1 MNLDNKKYSD
11 WEVQKV
17 KDLDIRQFIPDCN
30 LHKPTQDIKCPFCGK
45 DKKFNVCHKKGYNF
59 AKCWSCGQGF
69 SGPIA
74 AVAYYSGINLDTDW
88 LQALEETARQGGI
101 VITPNERKREESV
114 AAAVKANLSSFLQQQ
129 LDSSGL
135 TEEDVMAYIVE
146 NGQEHYKSPFR
157 KGKVNESFL
166 PDESGDEMLIY
177 YYDLKGTPMM
187 YTPKN
192 SARPRQYVRV
202 RWSNPAL
209 HRSSDGKEMKYQT
222 PAGAS
227 CRVYIPETIR
237 RLYKRKAHI
246 DTLFIQEGEKKAEK
260 ACKHGMLSIGIQGI
274 NNFGSQ
280 QEGLL
285 QDIQDIAKACTI
297 SNVVLVMDSDWNDL
311 HKTIIIGDRA
321 DKRPN
326 SFSKAVIKY
335 RQYMK
340 TFRNIKL
347 SVDIWWGHVNE
358 NDHGD
363 KGVDDLL
370 CGSLLGR
377 ESELIDDIQH
387 TMNSH
392 DGKGR
397 WLNIHKITEISDTQ
411 IRDFWSLNDVQ
422 QFFELHRDRLEEVES
437 FKIGNIRYKV
447 DNGVMTA
454 VSRYSSSADIYS
466 ITQTTKGEDRVEFN
480 DFEAFRFLAASGF
493 YRLRNSE
500 EAATGYELIRID
512 DGIIDRVAPYEVRDF
527 IRDYVNANC
536 KSDLVLQFFAKRLST
551 VMADKQLENLS
562 IISDDFNDFTSGVQR
577 TYYNNG
583 QVEIT
588 ANTIT
593 PDKPISQVWRSRIVP
608 RKFKRVPII
617 SSIEKVGDNY
627 YIDYAPAAARCEFM
641 TFLINTSNNFY
652 SHDAPRELSEVETF
666 EWIQHIVNKI
676 TTIGFLLCDYK
687 YASERKA
694 VIVQDHLMSEVGQSH
709 GGAGKSIVG
718 NAIGHVV
725 SQFFIDGKQMKRDDE
740 FLLSGVT
747 KATRNIFI
755 DDVKTNFAFEN
766 LFAMVTGPMYVNPK
780 GKDRYCIPLED
791 SPKILITTNHA
802 INKAN
807 ENATKRRVIYMEFST
822 WYNPDHTLVD
832 DFHHMFFDDWDE
844 EQWNLFDN
852 LMAECV
858 MYYFRSFENCWA
870 REGAGA
876 IPPPMKNIELRT
888 LRQEM
893 SEVLYQW
900 AEEYYD
906 NSGTHLN
913 ERIKRSD
920 LVASFFEYAGGPA
933 GHGVSRSNF
942 KDKIKAY
949 CKFKGYD
956 FNIDK
961 PNADKTFYSDWKP
974 LHPDESFIGIDDK
987 SGGAEYFKVYSP
999 AKEKELKPF

>member
-1 MNLDNKKYSD
+1 MNSGNYKYNK

-17 KDLDIRQFIPDCN
+17 KDLDIRAFIPGCN
-30 LHKPTQDIKCPFCGK
+30 PHKASQDVGCPFCGK
-45 DKKFNVCHKKGYNF
+45 IKFNINRKKGFNN
-59 AKCWSCGQGF
+59 AKCWVCGQGF
-69 SGPIA
+69 SDPIA
-74 AVAYYSGINLDTDW
+74 AVAYYQGINLDTNW

-101 VITPNERKREESV
+101 VITPEERRREESI
-114 AAAVKANLSSFLQQQ
+114 AAAVKTNQASFLRMQ
-129 LDSSGL
+129 LEASGL
-135 TEEDVMAYIVE
+135 TEADVMASIVE
-146 NGQEHYKSPFR
+146 GGQELFRSPFR
-157 KGKVNESFL
+157 KGRVNESFI
-166 PDESGDEMLIY
+166 PDDAGDEMLIY
-177 YYDLKGTPMM
+177 YYDLNGRPMM
-187 YTPKN
+187 YTAKG
-192 SARPRQYVRV
+192 SAKPRQYVRV

-209 HRSSDGKEMKYQT
+209 HRGANGKGMKYQT
-222 PAGAS
+222 PPGAS

-237 RLYKRKAHI
+237 RLYKNKAHI
-246 DTLFIQEGEKKAEK
+246 DTLFLQEGEKKAEK

-285 QDIQDIAKACTI
+285 QDIQDIAKVCSI
-297 SNVVLVMDSDWNDL
+297 GNIVLIMDSDWNDL
-311 HKTIIIGDRA
+311 HREIIVGDRA

-340 TFRNIKL
+340 TFNTIGL
-347 SVDIWWGHVNE
+347 SVNIWWGHVNE
-358 NDHGD
+358 NEHGD

-377 ESELIDDIQH
+377 ESELMEDIER

-392 DGKGR
+392 DGRGT
-397 WLNIHKITEISDTQ
+397 WLNIHKITEESDTK

-422 QFFELHRDRLEEVES
+422 AFYEIHKDRLAEIDT
-437 FKIGNIRYKV
+437 FKIGNIRYKAE
-447 DNGVMTA
+447 NGALVPM
-454 VSRYSSSADIYS
+454 SRYSSATDIYS
-466 ITQTTKGEDRVEFN
+466 ITQTSKGEDKVEFN
-480 DFEAFRFLAASGF
+480 DVEAFRFLAASGF
-493 YRLRNSE
+493 HRLRNSE
-500 EAATGYELIRID
+500 EAATGYDFIRID

-536 KSDLVLQFFAKRLST
+536 KTDIVLQFFAKRLST
-551 VMADKQLENLS
+551 IMADKQLENLA
-562 IISDDFNDFTSGVQR
+562 IISDDFNNFTSGVQR

-588 ANTIT
+588 ADAIT
-593 PDKPISQVWRSRIVP
+593 PNKPISQVWRSRIVP
-608 RKFKRVPII
+608 RRFTRVPII
-617 SSIEKVGDNY
+617 KDIRKIGDNF
-627 YIDYAPAAARCEFM
+627 YIEYAPEAAKCEFL
-641 TFLINTSNNFY
+641 TFLVNTSNNFFA
-652 SHDAPRELSEVETF
+652 HDAERELSDAETF
-666 EWIQHIVNKI
+666 EWIHHIVNKI
-676 TTIGFLLCDYK
+676 TSLGFLLCDYK

-694 VIVQDHLMSEVGQSH
+694 VIIQDHLMSEVGQSH
-709 GGAGKSIVG
+709 GGAGKSIIG
-718 NAIGHVV
+718 NAIGHIVP
-725 SQFFIDGKQMKRDDE
+725 QFFIDGKQMKRDDE
-740 FLLSGVT
+740 FMLSGVT

-807 ENATKRRVIYMEFST
+807 ENATKRRIIYMEFST

-832 DFHHMFFDDWDE
+832 DFHHMFFDDWDD

-858 MYYFRSFENCWA
+858 MYYFRSFENRWA

-876 IPPPMKNIELRT
+876 VPPPMKNIELRT

-900 AEEYYD
+900 AEEYFD
-906 NSGTHLN
+906 PSGSHLN
-913 ERIKRSD
+913 ERVKRAD
-920 LVASFFEYAGGPA
+920 LVASFFDYAGGPA
-933 GHGVSRSNF
+933 GHGVTRTNF
-942 KDKIKAY
+942 KGKIQAY
-949 CKFKGYD
+949 CRFKGYD
-956 FNIDK
+956 FNIDR
-961 PNADKTFYSDWKP
+961 PNADKVFYSDWKP
-974 LHPDESFIGIDDK
+974 AHPDESFIGSDDK
-987 SGGAEYFKVYSP
+987 SGGAEYFKIFSSS
-999 AKEKELKPF
+999 KEQELKPF

>member
-1 MNLDNKKYSD
+1 MNLDYHKYSD
-11 WEVQKV
+11 YDVRRV
-17 KDLDIRQFIPDCN
+17 KDVDIRLIIPGCN
-30 LHKPTQDIKCPFCGK
+30 PHKTTQDVECPFCGK
-45 DKKFNVCHKKGYNF
+45 IKLGVNRKKGCNY
-59 AKCWSCGQGF
+59 AKCWSCGEGF
-69 SGPIA
+69 SGPIE
-74 AVAYYSGINLDTDW
+74 AVAHYSGINLKTDW
-88 LQALEETARQGGI
+88 LRALEETARIGNI
-101 VITPNERKREESV
+101 IITPQERRREETI
-114 AAAVKANLSSFLQQQ
+114 AAAVKSNHASFLRQQ
-129 LDSSGL
+129 LEGSGL
-135 TEEDVMAYIVE
+135 TEEDVMASIVE
-146 NGQEHYKSPFR
+146 GGQELFRSPFR
-157 KGKVNESFL
+157 KGRVNESFV
-166 PDESGDEMLIY
+166 PDETGDEMLIY
-177 YYDLKGTPMM
+177 YYDLNGRPMM
-187 YTPKN
+187 FTPKG
-192 SARPRQYVRV
+192 SAKPRQYVRV

-209 HRSSDGKEMKYQT
+209 HRGSNGKEMKYQT

-227 CRVYIPETIR
+227 CRVYIPEKIR
-237 RLYKRKAHI
+237 RLYKSKTHI
-246 DTLFIQEGEKKAEK
+246 DTLFLQEGEKKAEK

-285 QDIQDIAKACTI
+285 QDIQDIAKVCSIANI
-297 SNVVLVMDSDWNDL
+297 VLVMDSDWNDL
-311 HKTIIIGDRA
+311 HREIIVGDSA

-340 TFRNIKL
+340 TFNTIGL
-347 SVDIWWGHVNE
+347 SVNIWWGHVNE
-358 NDHGD
+358 NENGD

-377 ESELIDDIQH
+377 ESELMTDIER

-392 DGKGR
+392 DGRGT
-397 WLNIHKITEISDTQ
+397 WLNIHKITEESDTK

-422 QFFELHRDRLEEVES
+422 AFYEIHKERLTGIDT
-437 FKIGNIRYKV
+437 FKIGSIRYKAE
-447 DNGVMTA
+447 NGTLVPM
-454 VSRYSSSADIYS
+454 SRYSSTSDIYS
-466 ITQTTKGEDRVEFN
+466 ITQTSKGEDKVEFN
-480 DFEAFRFLAASGF
+480 DVEAFRFLAASGF
-493 YRLRNSE
+493 HRLRNSD
-500 EAATGYELIRID
+500 EAATGYEFIRID

-527 IRDYVNANC
+527 IRDYINANC
-536 KSDLVLQFFAKRLST
+536 KTDIVLQFFAKRLST
-551 VMADKQLENLS
+551 IMADKQLENLE
-562 IISDDFNDFTSGVQR
+562 IISDDFNNFTSGVQR

-588 ANTIT
+588 ANGIT
-593 PDKPISQVWRSRIVP
+593 PNKPISQVWRSRIVP
-608 RKFKRVPII
+608 RRFHRVPII
-617 SSIEKVGDNY
+617 KDIQKVGDNF
-627 YIDYAPAAARCEFM
+627 YIEYTPEAEKCEFLS
-641 TFLINTSNNFY
+641 FLINTSNNFY
-652 SHDAPRELSEVETF
+652 SHDSERELTDAETF
-666 EWIQHIVNKI
+666 EWIHHIVNKI
-676 TTIGFLLCDYK
+676 TTLGFLLCDYK

-694 VIVQDHLMSEVGQSH
+694 VIIQDRLMSEVGQSH

-780 GKDRYCIPLED
+780 GRDRYCIPLED

-807 ENATKRRVIYMEFST
+807 ENATKRRIIYMEFST

-876 IPPPMKNIELRT
+876 VPPPMKNIELRT

-900 AEEYYD
+900 AEEYFD
-906 NSGTHLN
+906 PSGSHLN
-913 ERIKRSD
+913 ERIKRAD

-933 GHGVSRSNF
+933 GHGVTRTNF
-942 KDKIKAY
+942 KGKIQAY

-956 FNIDK
+956 FNIDR
-961 PNADKTFYSDWKP
+961 PNAEKMYYSDWKP
-974 LHPDESFIGIDDK
+974 LHPDESFIGSDDK

-999 AKEKELKPF
+999 AKEQEMKPF

>member
-1 MNLDNKKYSD
+1 MNPENHKYSKF
-11 WEVQKV
+11 EVDRV
-17 KDLDIRQFIPDCN
+17 KALDIRQFIPGCN
-30 LHKPTQDIKCPFCGK
+30 IHKVTQDVECPFCGK
-45 DKKFNVCHKKGYNF
+45 MKFNVSRKKGFNS
-59 AKCWSCGQGF
+59 AKCWVCGEGF

-74 AVAYYSGINLDTDW
+74 AVAYYSGINIETNFLH
-88 LQALEETARQGGI
+88 ALEETARQGGI
-101 VITPNERKREESV
+101 VITPQERQREQSIE
-114 AAAVKANLSSFLQQQ
+114 AAVKSNKSSFLRQQ
-129 LDSSGL
+129 LEASGL
-135 TEEDVMAYIVE
+135 SEADVMASIVE
-146 NGQEHYKSPFR
+146 GGQELFRSPFR
-157 KGKVNESFL
+157 KGKVNEAFI
-166 PDESGDEMLIY
+166 PDETGDEMLIY
-177 YYDLKGTPMM
+177 YYDLTGRPMM
-187 YTPKN
+187 FTQKG
-192 SARPRQYVRV
+192 SSKPRQYVRV

-209 HRSSDGKEMKYQT
+209 HRDKSGKEMKYQT

-227 CRVYIPETIR
+227 CRVYIPEKIR
-237 RLYKRKAHI
+237 RLYKSRTHI
-246 DTLFIQEGEKKAEK
+246 DTLFLQEGEKKAEK

-285 QDIQDIAKACTI
+285 QDIQDLAKVCSIANI
-297 SNVVLVMDSDWNDL
+297 VLVMDSDWNDL
-311 HKTIIIGDRA
+311 HREIIVGDSA

-340 TFRNIKL
+340 TFNIIGL
-347 SVDIWWGHVNE
+347 SVNIWWGHVNE
-358 NDHGD
+358 NAHGD

-377 ESELIDDIQH
+377 ESELMEDIER

-392 DGKGR
+392 DGRGT
-397 WLNIHKITEISDTQ
+397 WLNIHKITEESDTK

-422 QFFELHRDRLEEVES
+422 AFYEIHKDRLTGIDT
-437 FKIGNIRYKV
+437 FKIGNIRYKAE
-447 DNGVMTA
+447 NGTLVP
-454 VSRYSSSADIYS
+454 VSRYSSSSDIYS
-466 ITQTTKGEDRVEFN
+466 ITQTSKGEDKVEFN
-480 DFEAFRFLAASGF
+480 DVEAFRFLAANGF
-493 YRLRNSE
+493 HRLRNSE
-500 EAATGYELIRID
+500 EAATGYDFIRID

-527 IRDYVNANC
+527 IRDYINANC
-536 KSDLVLQFFAKRLST
+536 KSDIVLQFFAKRLST
-551 VMADKQLENLS
+551 IMADKQLENLA
-562 IISDDFNDFTSGVQR
+562 IISDDFNNFTSGVQR
-577 TYYNNG
+577 TFYNNG
-583 QVEIT
+583 QIEIT
-588 ANTIT
+588 ANDIT
-593 PDKPISQVWRSRIVP
+593 PNKPFSQVWRSRIVP
-608 RKFKRVPII
+608 RRFRRVPII
-617 SSIEKVGDNY
+617 KNIQKIGDKFYIEY
-627 YIDYAPAAARCEFM
+627 TPEAANCEFLS
-641 TFLINTSNNFY
+641 FLVNTSNNFF
-652 SHDAPRELSEVETF
+652 SHDAPRELSDDETF
-666 EWIQHIVNKI
+666 EWIHHIVNKI
-676 TTIGFLLCDYK
+676 TSLGFLLCDYK

-694 VIVQDHLMSEVGQSH
+694 VVIQDHLMSEVGQSH

-755 DDVKTNFAFEN
+755 DDVKANFAFDN

-807 ENATKRRVIYMEFST
+807 EAATKRRIIYMEFST
-822 WYNPDHTLVD
+822 WYNPEHTLVD

-858 MYYFRSFENCWA
+858 MYYFRSFENSWA

-876 IPPPMKNIELRT
+876 VPPPMKNIELRT

-900 AEEYYD
+900 AEEYFD
-906 NSGTHLN
+906 PSGSHLN
-913 ERIKRSD
+913 DRIKRAD

-933 GHGVSRSNF
+933 GHGVTRSNF
-942 KDKIKAY
+942 KGKIQAY

-956 FNIDK
+956 FNIDR
-961 PNADKTFYSDWKP
+961 PNDEKMFYSDWKP
-974 LHPDESFIGIDDK
+974 LHPDKSFIGTDDK
-987 SGGAEYFKVYSP
+987 SGGAEYFKVFSP
-999 AKEKELKPF
+999 AKENELKPF

>member
-1 MNLDNKKYSD
+1 MNTENHKYSKF
-11 WEVQKV
+11 EVDRV
-17 KDLDIRQFIPDCN
+17 KALDIRQFIPGCN
-30 LHKPTQDIKCPFCGK
+30 IHKVSQDVECPFCGK
-45 DKKFNVCHKKGYNF
+45 MKFNVSRKKGFNS
-59 AKCWSCGQGF
+59 AKCWACGEGF

-74 AVAYYSGINLDTDW
+74 AVAYYSGINIDTDF
-88 LQALEETARQGGI
+88 LHALEETARQGGI
-101 VITPNERKREESV
+101 VITPQERQREQSIE
-114 AAAVKANLSSFLQQQ
+114 AAVKSNKSSFLRQQ
-129 LDSSGL
+129 LEASGL
-135 TEEDVMAYIVE
+135 SEADVMASIIE
-146 NGQEHYKSPFR
+146 SGQELFRSPFR
-157 KGKVNESFL
+157 KGKVNEAFI
-166 PDESGDEMLIY
+166 PDETGDEMLIY
-177 YYDLKGTPMM
+177 YYDLTGRPMM
-187 YTPKN
+187 FTQKG
-192 SARPRQYVRV
+192 SSKPRQYVRV

-209 HRSSDGKEMKYQT
+209 HRDKSGKDMKYQT

-227 CRVYIPETIR
+227 CRVYIPEKIR
-237 RLYKRKAHI
+237 RLYKSRTHI
-246 DTLFIQEGEKKAEK
+246 DTLFLQEGEKKAEK

-285 QDIQDIAKACTI
+285 QDIQDLAKVCSIANI
-297 SNVVLVMDSDWNDL
+297 VLVMDSDWNDL
-311 HKTIIIGDRA
+311 HREIIVGDSA

-340 TFRNIKL
+340 TFNIIGL
-347 SVDIWWGHVNE
+347 SVNIWWGHVNE
-358 NDHGD
+358 NEHGD

-377 ESELIDDIQH
+377 ESELMEDIER

-392 DGKGR
+392 DGRGT
-397 WLNIHKITEISDTQ
+397 WLNIHKITEESDTK
-411 IRDFWSLNDVQ
+411 IRDFWSLNDIQ
-422 QFFELHRDRLEEVES
+422 AFYKIHKDRLTGIDT
-437 FKIGNIRYKV
+437 FKIGNIRYKAE
-447 DNGVMTA
+447 NGTLVP
-454 VSRYSSSADIYS
+454 VSRYSSSSDIYS
-466 ITQTTKGEDRVEFN
+466 ITQTSKGEDKVEFN
-480 DFEAFRFLAASGF
+480 DVEAFRFLAANGF
-493 YRLRNSE
+493 HRLRNSE
-500 EAATGYELIRID
+500 EAATGYDFIRID

-527 IRDYVNANC
+527 IRDYINANC
-536 KSDLVLQFFAKRLST
+536 KSDIVLQFFANRLST
-551 VMADKQLENLS
+551 IMADKQLENLA
-562 IISDDFNDFTSGVQR
+562 IISDDFNNFTSGVQR

-588 ANTIT
+588 ANDIT
-593 PDKPISQVWRSRIVP
+593 PNKPISQVWRSRIVP
-608 RKFKRVPII
+608 RRFRRVPII
-617 SSIEKVGDNY
+617 KDIQKIGDKFYIEY
-627 YIDYAPAAARCEFM
+627 TPEAANCEFLS
-641 TFLINTSNNFY
+641 FLINTSNNFF
-652 SHDAPRELSEVETF
+652 SHDAPRDLSDDETF
-666 EWIQHIVNKI
+666 EWIHHIVNKI
-676 TTIGFLLCDYK
+676 TTLGFLLCDYK

-694 VIVQDHLMSEVGQSH
+694 VVIQDHLMSEVGQSH

-747 KATRNIFI
+747 KATRNIFL

-807 ENATKRRVIYMEFST
+807 EAATKRRIIYMEFST
-822 WYNPDHTLVD
+822 WYNPEHTLVD

-858 MYYFRSFENCWA
+858 MFYFRSFENCWS

-876 IPPPMKNIELRT
+876 VPPPMKNIELRT

-900 AEEYYD
+900 AEEYFD
-906 NSGTHLN
+906 PSGSHLN
-913 ERIKRSD
+913 DRIKRAD

-933 GHGVSRSNF
+933 GHGVTRTNF
-942 KDKIKAY
+942 KGKIQAY

-956 FNIDK
+956 FNIGR
-961 PNADKTFYSDWKP
+961 PNAEKMFYSDWKP
-974 LHPDESFIGIDDK
+974 LHPDESFIGTDDK
-987 SGGAEYFKVYSP
+987 SGGAEYFKVFSQ
-999 AKEKELKPF
+999 AKENELKPF

>member
-1 MNLDNKKYSD
+1 MSIDNLKYSNL
-11 WEVQKV
+11 EVQRV
-17 KDLDIRQFIPDCN
+17 KNLDIRMFIPGCN
-30 LHKPTQDIKCPFCGK
+30 PRKATQDIECPFCGK
-45 DKKFNVCHKKGYNF
+45 MKFGINSKKGANY
-59 AKCWSCGQGF
+59 AKCWSCGKGF

-74 AVAYYSGINLDTDW
+74 AVAHYANINLDTDW
-88 LQALEETARQGGI
+88 LHALEETARQGGI
-101 VITPNERKREESV
+101 VITPIERQRDLSI
-114 AAAVKANLSSFLQQQ
+114 AAAVKSNQSSFLRQQ
-129 LDSSGL
+129 LEASGL
-135 TEEDVMAYIVE
+135 TEADVMASIIE
-146 NGQEHYKSPFR
+146 GGQELFRSPFR
-157 KGKVNESFL
+157 KGRVNESFI
-166 PDESGDEMLIY
+166 PDEAGDEMLIY
-177 YYDLKGTPMM
+177 YYDLNGRPMM
-187 YTPKN
+187 YTAKG
-192 SARPRQYVRV
+192 SSKPRQYVRV

-209 HRSSDGKEMKYQT
+209 HSTSDGKEMKYQT
-222 PAGAS
+222 PSGAS
-227 CRVYIPETIR
+227 CRVYIPEKIR
-237 RLYKRKAHI
+237 RLYKSRTHI
-246 DTLFIQEGEKKAEK
+246 DTLFLQEGEKKAEK

-285 QDIQDIAKACTI
+285 QDIQDLAKVCSIANI
-297 SNVVLVMDSDWNDL
+297 VLVMDSDWNDL
-311 HKTIIIGDRA
+311 HRDIIVGDRA

-340 TFRNIKL
+340 TFNIIGL
-347 SVDIWWGHVNE
+347 SVNIWWGHVNE
-358 NDHGD
+358 NEHGD

-370 CGSLLGR
+370 CGSLNGR
-377 ESELIDDIQH
+377 ESELMVDVER

-392 DGKGR
+392 DGKGT
-397 WLNIHKITEISDTQ
+397 WLNIHKITEESDTK

-422 QFFELHRDRLEEVES
+422 AFYEIHKDRLTDVDA
-437 FKIGNIRYKV
+437 FKIGNIRYKAE
-447 DNGVMTA
+447 NGTLVP
-454 VSRYSSSADIYS
+454 VSRYSSSSDIYS
-466 ITQTTKGEDRVEFN
+466 ITQTSKGEDRVEFN
-480 DFEAFRFLAASGF
+480 DVEAFRFLSANGF
-493 YRLRNSE
+493 RRLRNSDE
-500 EAATGYELIRID
+500 SATGYDFIRID

-527 IRDYVNANC
+527 IRSYITANC
-536 KSDLVLQFFAKRLST
+536 KSDLVLLFFKKKLSSI
-551 VMADKQLENLS
+551 MSDKQLEELD
-562 IISDDFNDFTSGVQR
+562 IISDDFNNFTSGVQR

-588 ANTIT
+588 ANDIT
-593 PDKPISQVWRSRIVP
+593 PNKPISQVWRSRIVP
-608 RKFKRVPII
+608 RRFRRVPII
-617 SSIEKVGDNY
+617 KDIQKIGDKFYIEY
-627 YIDYAPAAARCEFM
+627 TPEAANCEFLS
-641 TFLINTSNNFY
+641 FLVNTSNNFF
-652 SHDAPRELSEVETF
+652 SHDAPRELSDDETF
-666 EWIQHIVNKI
+666 EWIHHIVNKI

-694 VIVQDHLMSEVGQSH
+694 VIIQDHLMSEVGQSH

-780 GKDRYCIPLED
+780 GKDRYCIPLAD

-807 ENATKRRVIYMEFST
+807 ENATKRRIIYMEFST

-832 DFHHMFFDDWDE
+832 DFHHMFFDDWDD

-876 IPPPMKNIELRT
+876 VPPPMKNIELRT

-900 AEEYYD
+900 AEEYFD
-906 NSGTHLN
+906 PSGSHLN
-913 ERIKRSD
+913 ERIKRAD

-933 GHGVSRSNF
+933 GHGVTRTNF
-942 KDKIKAY
+942 KGKIQAY

-956 FNIDK
+956 FNIDR
-961 PNADKTFYSDWKP
+961 PNAEKVYYSDWKP
-974 LHPDESFIGIDDK
+974 LHPEESFIGSDDK
-987 SGGAEYFKVYSP
+987 SGGAEYFKVFSP
-999 AKEKELKPF
+999 AKEKESKPF

>member
-1 MNLDNKKYSD
+1 MNADNHKYSNL
-11 WEVQKV
+11 EVQRV
-17 KDLDIRQFIPDCN
+17 RELDIRMFIPGCN
-30 LHKPTQDIKCPFCGK
+30 PRKVTQDIECPFCGK
-45 DKKFNVCHKKGYNF
+45 MKFSINCKKGANY
-59 AKCWSCGQGF
+59 AKCWSCGEGF

-74 AVAYYSGINLDTDW
+74 AVAHYSGINLDTDW
-88 LQALEETARQGGI
+88 LHALEETARQGGI
-101 VITPNERKREESV
+101 TITPQERKREESI
-114 AAAVKANLSSFLQQQ
+114 ATAVKANHASFLRKQ
-129 LDSSGL
+129 LESSGL
-135 TEEDVMAYIVE
+135 SEEDVMASIIE
-146 NGQEHYKSPFR
+146 GGQELFRSPFR
-157 KGKVNESFL
+157 KGRVNETFI
-166 PDESGDEMLIY
+166 PDETGDEMLIY
-177 YYDLKGTPMM
+177 YYDLIGRPMM
-187 YTPKN
+187 FTPKG
-192 SARPRQYVRV
+192 AAKPRQYVRV

-227 CRVYIPETIR
+227 CRVYIPEKIR
-237 RLYKRKAHI
+237 RLYKNKVHI
-246 DTLFIQEGEKKAEK
+246 DTLFLQEGEKKAEK

-285 QDIQDIAKACTI
+285 QDIQDIAKVCSIANI
-297 SNVVLVMDSDWNDL
+297 VLVMDSDWNDL
-311 HKTIIIGDRA
+311 HREIIVGDCA

-340 TFRNIKL
+340 TFNTIGL
-347 SVDIWWGHVNE
+347 SVNIWWGHVNE
-358 NDHGD
+358 NEHGD

-370 CGSLLGR
+370 CGSLQGR
-377 ESELIDDIQH
+377 ESELMEDIER

-392 DGKGR
+392 DGRGT
-397 WLNIHKITEISDTQ
+397 WLNIHKITEESDTK

-422 QFFELHRDRLEEVES
+422 AFYEIHKERLTGIDT
-437 FKIGNIRYKV
+437 FKIGNIRYKAE
-447 DNGVMTA
+447 NGSLVP
-454 VSRYSSSADIYS
+454 VSRYSSSTDIYS
-466 ITQTTKGEDRVEFN
+466 ITQTSKGEDKVEFN
-480 DFEAFRFLAASGF
+480 DVEAFRFLAANGF
-493 YRLRNSE
+493 YRLRNSD
-500 EAATGYELIRID
+500 EAATGYEFIRID
-512 DGIIDRVAPYEVRDF
+512 DGIIDRIASYEVRDF
-527 IRDYVNANC
+527 IRSYITANC
-536 KSDLVLQFFAKRLST
+536 KNDLVLGFFKKKLST
-551 VMADKQLENLS
+551 IMSDKQLEELD
-562 IISDDFNDFTSGVQR
+562 IISDNFNNFTSGVQR

-588 ANTIT
+588 ANDIT
-593 PDKPISQVWRSRIVP
+593 PNKPISQVWRSRIVP
-608 RKFKRVPII
+608 RRFTRVPII
-617 SSIEKVGDNY
+617 KDIQKIGDNFY
-627 YIDYAPAAARCEFM
+627 LEYTPEAAKCEFL
-641 TFLINTSNNFY
+641 TFLINTSNNFF
-652 SHDAPRELSEVETF
+652 SHDAQRDLSDSEVF
-666 EWIQHIVNKI
+666 EWIHHIVNKI

-694 VIVQDHLMSEVGQSH
+694 VIIQDHLMSEVGQSH

-807 ENATKRRVIYMEFST
+807 ENATKRRIIYMEFST

-832 DFHHMFFDDWDE
+832 DFHHMFFDDWDD

-876 IPPPMKNIELRT
+876 VPPPMKNIELRT
-888 LRQEM
+888 LLQEM

-900 AEEYYD
+900 AEEYFGP
-906 NSGTHLN
+906 SGSHLN
-913 ERIKRSD
+913 ERIKRAD

-933 GHGVSRSNF
+933 GHGVTRTNF
-942 KDKIKAY
+942 KGKIKAY

-956 FNIDK
+956 FNIDR
-961 PNADKTFYSDWKP
+961 PNAEKAYYSDWKP
-974 LHPDESFIGIDDK
+974 LHPEESFIGSDDK
-987 SGGAEYFKVYSP
+987 SGGTEYFKIFSP
-999 AKEKELKPF
+999 AKEKEMQPF